1 MDEQVEVLAQEA
13 YAAYCAKLE
22 GKAPAGLAGPPY
34 DLQSW
39 AQLPAIVR
47 AAWVAALEALLPSN
61 PEAEPEA
68 ELDLKP
74 GDDSGAD

>member
-13 YAAYCAKLE
+13 YAAYCVKLE

-39 AQLPAIVR
+39 DQLPAIVR
-47 AAWVAALEALLPSN
+47 AAWVAALTALLPEQ
-61 PEAEPEA
+61 PEVPLDAAADTEP
-68 ELDLKP
+68 DV
-74 GDDSGAD
+74 D